1 MKEVLLAAVISGPEH
16 DVVSIGPV
24 YIQVYLSDI
33 WTVIP
38 PHFPKK
44 PNTFRIS
51 LFYHIAYF
59 ISSYLPFGPFFTL
72 LISSKTYQ
80 RVPRNLL
87 GTPCIFV
94 LR

>member
-1 MKEVLLAAVISGPEH
+1 MKEVLLATIILGPEH
-16 DVVSIGPV
+16 YVVSVGPV

-44 PNTFRIS
+44 GNTFRIS

-59 ISSYLPFGPFFTL
+59 ISSYLPFFPFFNL
-72 LISSKTYQ
+72 LISSKIYQ
-80 RVPRNLL
+80 TVPRKLS
-87 GTPCIFV
+87 GTP
-94 LR
+94 